1 MLDTKYINSSPY
13 EEYSFQLL
21 IKGSD
26 LSNGNPA
33 EFNIDFQ
40 GDAEIEINTVQLQFS
55 TDPTYMRLEVQSPE
69 LQFDFGNSRY
79 LQITYPF
86 GNHNVA
92 SGMVRYKFHSYLNGK
107 MTINIID
114 SSTKAEPAN
123 FTELILAGRIRR
135 I

>member
-1 MLDTKYINSSPY
+1 MLDTKYIKSSPY

-21 IKGSD
+21 IKGTD
-26 LSNGNPA
+26 LSNDNPA
-33 EFNIDFQ
+33 EFNIDFI
-40 GDAEIEINTVQLQFS
+40 GDAEIEINTIQLQFS

-69 LQFDFGNSRY
+69 LQFDYGNSRY

-86 GNHNVA
+86 ASHNLQA
-92 SGMVRYKFHSYLNGK
+92 GIVRYKFHSYLNGK
-107 MTINIID
+107 ININIID
-114 SSTKAEPAN
+114 TATKAEPTN